1 MIKFQPGNIIPSGNM
16 YFIYGDGGTG
26 KTSLS
31 KEFKGNKV
39 SFIFDGSYNALA
51 DTTDTFVFAFD
62 DTDAEQI
69 QAMVDYYIEKVIGG
83 ENIDVIVL
91 DNVTALQNWVLENI
105 DGKSKDGRQNYQKL
119 QVWFRNLGMRLRR
132 SRKTVLVTA
141 HQIDNGSSGLDGKGR
156 FEPDMNAKT
165 FNALSAPFDIVGR
178 IYKKDGE
185 RYIDL
190 DSENGNH
197 AKNRIDDRTLIK
209 ANELVKPAEQKELPT
224 KKPQK
229 APKKA
234 DKTFEEQVA
243 DVANELGKRA

>member
-1 MIKFQPGNIIPSGNM
+1 MITFKEGAIKPTGNM

-51 DTTDTFVFAFD
+51 DTTDTAVLAFD
-62 DTDAEQI
+62 DTDAPKI
-69 QAMVDYYIEKVIGG
+69 QAMVDYYLEKLISS
-83 ENIDVIVL
+83 ENVDVIIL

-119 QVWFRNLGMRLRR
+119 QLWFRDLGMKLRR
-132 SRKTVLVTA
+132 SHKTVLVTA
-141 HQIDNGSSGLDGKGR
+141 HQIDNGTNNIDNKGR
-156 FEPDMNAKT
+156 FKADMNATT
-165 FNALSAPFDIVGR
+165 FNGLTGPFDVVGR
-178 IYKKDGE
+178 IYKKNGE

-190 DSENGNH
+190 DTENENH

-209 ANELVKPAEQKELPT
+209 ANELLEPAERKELPT
-224 KKPQK
+224 EKLKK